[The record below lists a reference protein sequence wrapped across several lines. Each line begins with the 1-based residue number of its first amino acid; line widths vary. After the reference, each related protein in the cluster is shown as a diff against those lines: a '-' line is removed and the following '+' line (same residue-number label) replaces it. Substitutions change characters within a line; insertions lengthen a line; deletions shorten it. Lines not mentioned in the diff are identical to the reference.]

1 MVPFFVGFMILFG
14 VAGGIENLPAD
25 PSASTIGLLFA
36 LTILGFMM
44 MFAGLKRIK
53 EMM

>member
-1 MVPFFVGFMILFG
+1 MVPFFVGFMLLFG

-36 LTILGFMM
+36 MTILGVMLM
-44 MFAGLKRIK
+44 VAGVKRINR
-53 EMM
+53 